1 VPDREVA
8 VALDWSQY
16 TPAIGSAIVRTL
28 EFTVIGFAGAVI
40 VGLVIAVLR
49 MSPLGPVRVVARLY
63 TEIFR
68 NLPLIT
74 EVFVIYFG
82 LASVGLR
89 FSALVAGSLSLAL
102 FYGAYLSEM
111 FRGGIAGV
119 PHDQQEAGQAVGLTS
134 WTIFWHITVP
144 QAARVALPGTSTM
157 LVDLLKGTSIMVTIG
172 GAELMTQG
180 QVIAG
185 ETFQALQV
193 YLVIGAIY
201 VAMAWPLSQLA
212 LVLEARLNRSTP
224 LLPGRRRLWRMTRAL
239 GARTG

>member
-1 VPDREVA
+1 MAYGGTLA
-8 VALDWSQY
+8 VDWPQY
-16 TPAIGSAIVRTL
+16 APAIGDAILKTL
-28 EFTVIGFAGAVI
+28 EFTVIGFAGAVV
-40 VGLVIAVLR
+40 VGLIIAVLR
-49 MSPLGPVRVVARLY
+49 MSRVMPVRAVARLY

-111 FRGGIAGV
+111 FRGGMEGV
-119 PHDQQEAGQAVGLTS
+119 PAEQREAGQAAGLTS

-144 QAARVALPGTSTM
+144 QAARVALPGASTM

-180 QVIAG
+180 QIITG
-185 ETFQALQV
+185 ETFEALQV

-201 VAMAWPLSQLA
+201 VALAWPLSQLA
-212 LVLEARLNRSTP
+212 LVLESRLKMSTP
-224 LLPGRRRLWRMTRAL
+224 LLPGRRRLWRITKRLAA
-239 GARTG
+239 GTE